1 MSKAAKVEQIKVLTR
16 EEADV
21 ALREIAETEN
31 LIAARERQINERI
44 NALKA
49 RLVEDVGP
57 AKKILK
63 RLVRALEKWA
73 GKEIPASDSKEG
85 PRGVT
90 LNFGRLWF
98 RWTPPAIKFSAEEET
113 VIARL
118 EARGLNSCVRV
129 EKSVNKEVLETL
141 DDETLKAVGAYRD
154 QEEKFYYEVKREE
167 VK

>member
-1 MSKAAKVEQIKVLTR
+1 MAKTTKVEQIKILTR
-16 EEADV
+16 EEADG
-21 ALREIAETEN
+21 ALREIGQTEDV
-31 LIAARERQINERI
+31 IAHRERLANERI

-49 RLVEDVGP
+49 LLVDGVGP

-73 GKEIPASDSKEG
+73 GREIPAADSREG
-85 PRGVT
+85 PRGIT

-98 RWTPPAIKFSAEEET
+98 RWTPPAIKFSADEET

-118 EARGLNSCVRV
+118 EARGLKSCVRV

-154 QEEKFYYEVKREE
+154 QEEKFYYEAKREE